1 MRAELRTF
9 LLEAGATDE
18 EIGRAERDGGL
29 PLLVMDRLLMP
40 GRAEFDVPTFAREAG
55 LDEAVVRRLWRALG
69 FPDVPSD
76 ARVFTRRDLD
86 ATLALSERS
95 RLGGVQPDAIVAQV
109 QVVSAAMARVASVEA
124 DVVVEMLA
132 SWRAA
137 GMNSDEV
144 ANLLYESF
152 GYEELAAL
160 IDYEHRLQ
168 LRAAIWRR
176 LALDAAPDLA
186 IGVGFADLAGY
197 TRTTAH
203 LDPEE
208 IAALIARW
216 EEKAYDTVTEHG
228 GRAVKTIGD
237 EVMFVGLPNQV
248 VAAALALRDVAAQS
262 PDLLPVRAGVAAGP
276 VVSHNGDFYGPVV
289 NLASRLTDI
298 APPGLVLASDELRP
312 EVTEDAFEW
321 VPHGSHRLRGIG
333 TVTTWALEPR
343 GRVANQ

>member
-1 MRAELRTF
+1 MRAEVRAF
-9 LLEAGATDE
+9 LLDAGATDE
-18 EIGRAERDGGL
+18 EIARAERDGGL
-29 PLLVMDRLLMP
+29 PLLVLDRLLMP
-40 GRAEFDVPTFAREAG
+40 GRAEFDVPTFARAAG
-55 LDEAVVRRLWRALG
+55 LDEVVVRRLWRALG

-86 ATLALSERS
+86 ATRALSERS
-95 RLGGVQPDAIVAQV
+95 RLGGVQPDAVVAQV

-124 DVVVEMLA
+124 DVVVEMLLA
-132 SWRAA
+132 WRTG
-137 GMNSDEV
+137 GMTSDEV
-144 ANLLYESF
+144 ADLLYEAF
-152 GYEELAAL
+152 GYDELAAL

-216 EEKAYDTVTEHG
+216 EEQAYDTVTEHA
-228 GRAVKTIGD
+228 GRVVKTIGD

-248 VAAALALRDVAAQS
+248 VDAALALRDVAASS

-289 NLASRLTDI
+289 NLASRLTDL
-298 APPGLVLASDELRP
+298 APAGRVLVSDELRA
-312 EVTEDAFEW
+312 EVDDADLEW
-321 VPHGSHRLRGIG
+321 IPQGSHRLRGIG
-333 TVTTWALEPR
+333 TVTTWALER
-343 GRVANQ
+343 SG